1 MCNNLL
7 IYKGYNL
14 KQRTLA
20 ILKPDCLEKNIQG
33 KVIQQ
38 IIDAGFKIIGMRLV
52 QLSAPSAQKFYEV
65 HKERPFY
72 NDLVRYMTSG
82 PVIPMAL
89 EKDNAVSDFRKLIGA
104 TDPKKAEEGTVRR
117 LYAESIERN
126 IVHGSDSPENAVKEI
141 GHFFREEDLV

>member
-1 MCNNLL
+1 M
-7 IYKGYNL
+7 

-20 ILKPDCLEKNIQG
+20 ILKPDCLEMNIQG

-38 IIDAGFKIIGMRLV
+38 IIEGGFKIIGMRLV
-52 QLSAPSAQKFYEV
+52 QLSEASARKFYEV

-72 NDLVRYMTSG
+72 NALVEYMTSG

-89 EKDNAVSDFRKLIGA
+89 EKNNAVADFRMLIGA
-104 TDPKKAEEGTVRR
+104 TDPAKAEVGTIRK

-126 IVHGSDSPENAVKEI
+126 IVHGSDSPENAINEI

>member
-1 MCNNLL
+1 
-7 IYKGYNL
+7 L

-20 ILKPDCLEKNIQG
+20 ILKPDCLEKKIQG

-38 IIDAGFKIIGMRLV
+38 IVDGGFKIIGMRLV
-52 QLSAPSAQKFYEV
+52 HLSEASARKFYKV

-72 NDLVRYMTSG
+72 NALVEYMTSG
-82 PVIPMAL
+82 PVIPMVL
-89 EKDNAVSDFRKLIGA
+89 VKDNAVADFRNLIGA
-104 TDPKKAEEGTVRR
+104 TDPAKAEEGTIRK

-141 GHFFREEDLV
+141 GHFFREEDLVQ

>member
-1 MCNNLL
+1 M
-7 IYKGYNL
+7 

-20 ILKPDCLEKNIQG
+20 ILKPDCIEKNIQG

-38 IIDAGFKIIGMRLV
+38 IVDAGFKIVGMRLV
-52 QLSAPSAQKFYEV
+52 HLTSASAQKFYEV

-72 NDLVRYMTSG
+72 NDLVMYMTSG
-82 PVIPMAL
+82 AVIPIAL
-89 EKDNAVSDFRKLIGA
+89 EKENAVADFRKLIGA
-104 TDPKKAEEGTVRR
+104 TDPAKAEEGTIRK

-126 IVHGSDSPENAVKEI
+126 IVHGSDSPENALKEI

>member
-1 MCNNLL
+1 
-7 IYKGYNL
+7 L

-20 ILKPDCLEKNIQG
+20 ILKPDCIEKNIQG

-38 IIDAGFKIIGMRLV
+38 IVDAGFKIVGMRLV
-52 QLSAPSAQKFYEV
+52 HLTSASAQKFYEV

-72 NDLVRYMTSG
+72 NDLVMYMTSG
-82 PVIPMAL
+82 AVIPIAL
-89 EKDNAVSDFRKLIGA
+89 EKENAVADFRKLIGA
-104 TDPKKAEEGTVRR
+104 TDPAKAEEGTIRK

-126 IVHGSDSPENAVKEI
+126 IVHGSDSPENALKEI

>member
-1 MCNNLL
+1 M
-7 IYKGYNL
+7 

-20 ILKPDCLEKNIQG
+20 ILKPDCLEKNIEG

-38 IIDAGFKIIGMRLV
+38 IIDAGFRIIGMRLV
-52 QLSAPSAQKFYEV
+52 HLSEPSARKFYEV

-72 NDLVRYMTSG
+72 SALVEYMTSG

-89 EKDNAVSDFRKLIGA
+89 EKENAVADFRKLIGA
-104 TDPKKAEEGTVRR
+104 TDPAKAEEGTVRK

-126 IVHGSDSPENAVKEI
+126 IVHGSDSPENAVNEI

>member
-1 MCNNLL
+1 
-7 IYKGYNL
+7 L

-52 QLSAPSAQKFYEV
+52 HLTSVSAQKFYEV

-72 NDLVRYMTSG
+72 NDLVMYMTSG
-82 PVIPMAL
+82 PVIPIAL

-104 TDPKKAEEGTVRR
+104 TDPAKAEEGTVRK

-126 IVHGSDSPENAVKEI
+126 IVHGSDSPENGVKEI